1 MEQESQEPAARR
13 NFNSRGFCHAT
24 IGREE
29 RFDVT
34 LGEDVNWRGPSK
46 HLGTLEFTGNRQTSA
61 VVHLEHW
68 QATVEFDNIPEFRD
82 LRGRCLRVS
91 SGALPLCRLSRPKGS
106 ANDSREAV
114 VEVIFAGEQ
123 RHLSGKLHFSVN
135 EDIGPPTNWIGTQQ
149 EFHERLIESISFKTG
164 KGHVMLLQFSGLL
177 GKAEMVAEDQ
187 IELLNS
193 EGDLLLCRIEKEMA
207 KGWIEV
213 LNYLPRTPSTSDKG
227 QKHQH
232 WKAGNIQ
239 IFSFDE
245 APQFDPQHLGGELL
259 PLEALIS
266 KNSTFLGIW
275 RRYRELLS
283 SMNNE
288 RFESRKN
295 STLTF
300 RAGVPDADDPS
311 CHRVNI
317 ANWDTA
323 RMDWGDVKDVPVYA
337 AQDGSKLSDETQR
350 SSATLI
356 EVGQTGDARIRWT
369 DTAPLDQGVIMVR
382 QESSL
387 NDARI
392 ENAIYTLEKGLSACP
407 ELLPLLNDP
416 GIADVPRKLSPKLR
430 GSIPYDDAQKEAIS
444 KALGNRAIV
453 AIQGPPGTGKTQV
466 IVGIIRELY
475 RKNRKRSGPENAA
488 PYRVLIS
495 SSQNVAVFNAVD
507 LLANEGILIDQ
518 RLSQKAREQP
528 ENAGRAADL
537 HERASQIAQSIGNR
551 IEKEPHLKFQASQTH
566 AVDLLLRE
574 LTLLKTSDSVVASLS
589 STLEDTE
596 PHWRPL
602 PGELS
607 ELIDRFKNQLIQM
620 ALPKAQEAS
629 SAEPSAGM
637 LEAIE
642 QWATIEDST
651 AALPN
656 VTEWENDFDR
666 LGLGSEFEHLSE
678 IERNHRRL
686 LRDGDQQGANDLRI
700 EFRSQSASIRD
711 TLAKPDM
718 DAGIRDSD
726 ANEQAAQRMAD
737 DITNRL
743 ICYQAD
749 LTKWK
754 GGVLTQWR
762 LALEEQ
768 PGLWKELVE
777 KYAEIRGATCQ
788 MAAPDSRRERL
799 GIVDGSYDLVVLDE
813 AARTD
818 PGEILIP
825 LTLGRTLLLV
835 GDQKQLPPFIDD
847 LAARKLQLEDASGLE
862 LLKEQSFFQEVFD
875 ALPDSNKAMLNRQY
889 RCHPVLGHAISQ
901 AFYDGKLHS
910 GPELPVDHA
919 NWATGKIPAW
929 DLFDNHP
936 LCWIDTDLMSTHGQC
951 DSLNP
956 EESDLA
962 LEIISR
968 ALPTLSG
975 ADKQIGVITFYR
987 EQLNHLHAKLEHAVP
1002 NHARILEI
1010 NTVDSF
1016 QGKEFPLV
1024 ILLTSR
1030 HDVTHGRVGFLN
1042 LPNRVNVAVSRAQSQ
1057 LVIIGSRGTLL
1068 HPANGSQPFK
1078 AFSRAA
1084 GANLKFAGPDL
1095 KLTNS

>member
-1 MEQESQEPAARR
+1 MEQELQEQVGRK
-13 NFNSRGFCHAT
+13 NFNSRGFCYAA

-29 RFDVT
+29 RFDVS
-34 LGEDVNWRGPSK
+34 LCEDINWRGASK
-46 HLGTLEFTGNRQTSA
+46 QLGTLEFTGNRQTSA
-61 VVHLEHW
+61 AVHLEHW
-68 QATVEFDNIPEFRD
+68 KAEVEFDNIPEFRD

-123 RHLSGKLHFSVN
+123 RHLSGKIHFSVN
-135 EDIGPPTNWIGTQQ
+135 EGIKPPMNWIGTQQ
-149 EFHERLIESISFKTG
+149 EFHSKLIESLSFKTG
-164 KGHVMLLQFSGLL
+164 KGHVILVEFSGLL
-177 GKAEMVAEDQ
+177 GKAELAAEDQ

-193 EGDLLLCRIEKEMA
+193 EGDLLLCRIQKEMA

-213 LNYLPRTPSTSDKG
+213 LNYLPRTPAANDNGKK
-227 QKHQH
+227 QQY
-232 WKAGNIQ
+232 WKAGNIR

-245 APQFDPQHLGGELL
+245 APQFDQKRSGGDLQ
-259 PLEALIS
+259 PLEALMS
-266 KNSTFLGIW
+266 KSSTFLGIW

-283 SMNNE
+283 SMNKD
-288 RFESRKN
+288 RFENRNN

-300 RAGVPDADDPS
+300 RAGIPDADDPS

-317 ANWDTA
+317 ANWDA
-323 RMDWGDVKDVPVYA
+323 AMMNWGDVKDVPVYVA
-337 AQDGSKLSDETQR
+337 KDESGLIDETQR

-356 EVGQTGDARIRWT
+356 EVGPMGDARIRWA

-382 QESSL
+382 QEFSL
-387 NDARI
+387 NDSRI
-392 ENAIYTLEKGLSACP
+392 ENAIYTLEKGLSAHP

-416 GIADVPRKLSPKLR
+416 SIADPPRKLSPNLR
-430 GSIPYDDAQKEAIS
+430 GSIPYDDAQKEAIF
-444 KALGNRAIV
+444 KALGNRSIV

-475 RKNRKRSGPENAA
+475 RKNRKVSGPENVT
-488 PYRVLIS
+488 PFRVLIS
-495 SSQNVAVFNAVD
+495 SAQNVAVFNAVD

-518 RLSQKAREQP
+518 RLSQKAKEQP
-528 ENAGRAADL
+528 ENANRATDMR
-537 HERASQIAQSIGNR
+537 ERASQIAQSIGSR

-566 AVDLLLRE
+566 VVDLLLRE
-574 LTLLKTSDSVVASLS
+574 LTLVKNSDSVAASLL

-596 PHWRPL
+596 HHYRSL

-607 ELIDRFKNQLIQM
+607 ELIDRTKNQLIRM
-620 ALPKAQEAS
+620 ASPKVHEAA
-629 SAEPSAGM
+629 SADPSAGM

-642 QWATIEDST
+642 KWAAIEVGT
-651 AALPN
+651 AHLPN
-656 VTEWENDFDR
+656 VTEWEDDFDHI
-666 LGLGSEFEHLSE
+666 GLGAEFEHLSE
-678 IERNHRRL
+678 IERNHRRAR
-686 LRDGDQQGANDLRI
+686 RDGDQQGANDLLIKFQSR
-700 EFRSQSASIRD
+700 SASIRD
-711 TLAKPDM
+711 RLAKPSTDG
-718 DAGIRDSD
+718 GIWDND
-726 ANEQAAQRMAD
+726 ANDQEAKRMAD

-743 ICYQAD
+743 MGYHAVLANQ
-749 LTKWK
+749 K

-762 LALEEQ
+762 VALEEQ
-768 PGLWKELVE
+768 PGLWKELVV

-788 MAAPDSRRERL
+788 MAAPEARREGL

-825 LTLGRTLLLV
+825 LTLGKTLLLV

-847 LAARKLQLEDASGLE
+847 LAAKKLQLNETSGLE

-875 ALPDSNKAMLNRQY
+875 ALPDSNKTMLNRQY
-889 RCHPVLGHAISQ
+889 RCHPMMGHAISQ

-919 NWATGKIPAW
+919 NWAVKKTPVW

-936 LCWIDTDLMSTHGQC
+936 LCWVDTDLIPSHGQC

-956 EESDLA
+956 NESDLA

-1002 NHARILEI
+1002 NHARILEL

-1030 HDVTHGRVGFLN
+1030 HDVAQGRVGFLN
-1042 LPNRVNVAVSRAQSQ
+1042 LPNRVNVAVSRAQCQ

-1095 KLTNS
+1095 NLRNP